1 MNQVEKFNKRWG
13 KKKADEKV
21 VNETSMK
28 KAKESEDKV
37 DPTPLLKES
46 GLKEAAIVISSEGM
60 ELFTNMFSNS
70 VNTAVNKALQDN
82 QDKLIEQVDNVVTA
96 RLSEVLEGLIEGMRK
111 SAPEQPQLKASNV
124 TDNQKSLLRELVMK
138 APTTVI
144 PTEKEAMELYHE
156 GVKELMNTD
165 PKMTI
170 PIEEVKNISTEIFYN
185 QGIELVGVR
194 ADRVPQEP
202 SSEKR
207 KPFFQDEE
215 GKKVEVGEDL
225 APIEREVRAKM
236 ATELKESES
245 VNYSRDDAV
254 GVAVEFLRNA
264 KEPQLA
270 AKINKHLS
278 SVGIEPYK
286 NPSTFMNK
294 VMKKEPRVQKA
305 GFGTYTFVETTFK
318 PVL

>member
-13 KKKADEKV
+13 KMKADEKV
-21 VNETSMK
+21 VNEASMK

-37 DPTPLLKES
+37 DPTSLLKES

-60 ELFTNMFSNS
+60 ELFTKMFANS
-70 VNTAVNKALQDN
+70 VNTAVDKALADH
-82 QDKLIEQVDNVVTA
+82 QDKLIKQVDDVVTT
-96 RLSEVLEGLIEGMRK
+96 RLGEVLEGLIEGVRK
-111 SAPEQPQLKASNV
+111 SAQPQIKASNA
-124 TDNQKSLLRELVMK
+124 TEDQKELLREMIKK
-138 APTTVI
+138 APATVV
-144 PTEKEAMELYHE
+144 PTDKESMELYHE
-156 GVKELMNTD
+156 GVKHLMNTD
-165 PKMTI
+165 PKVVV

-185 QGIELVGVR
+185 QGIELEGVR
-194 ADRVPQEP
+194 ADRPSQEP
-202 SSEKR
+202 PNEKR
-207 KPFFQDEE
+207 KPFFQGEE

-286 NPSTFMNK
+286 NPTTFMNK

-318 PVL
+318 PVI